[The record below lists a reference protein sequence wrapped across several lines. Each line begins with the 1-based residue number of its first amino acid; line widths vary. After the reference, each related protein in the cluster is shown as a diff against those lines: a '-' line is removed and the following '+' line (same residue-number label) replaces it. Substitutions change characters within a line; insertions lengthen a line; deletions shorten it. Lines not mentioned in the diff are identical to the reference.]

1 MDVLLLKPEIR
12 SFRADDPDH
21 AHYVQILKFI
31 ILRKADVSCLGE
43 ALTLRAVN
51 ELVGVGA
58 GFVNLTV
65 ISI

>member
-1 MDVLLLKPEIR
+1 M
-12 SFRADDPDH
+12 S
-21 AHYVQILKFI
+21 
-31 ILRKADVSCLGE
+31 LGDSE
-43 ALTLRAVN
+43 ALTPRAVN